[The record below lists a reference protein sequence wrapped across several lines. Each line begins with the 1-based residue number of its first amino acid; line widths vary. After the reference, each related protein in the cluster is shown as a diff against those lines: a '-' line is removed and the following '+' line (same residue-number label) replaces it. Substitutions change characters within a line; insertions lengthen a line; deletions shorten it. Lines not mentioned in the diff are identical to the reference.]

1 MTDLDLRADSDTGPE
16 QGPDTYVEP
25 TAEPRN
31 SDSMFFAFLAF
42 LLAGAALVFA
52 GYVLIT
58 SDDEG
63 AAPAA
68 IGAAGAQQVVV
79 DISLTEFAITP
90 AMPTVSAGSN
100 VTIRVTNNGTMAHN
114 LVFPDT
120 GETTGDLQPGESAT
134 IELSNVEA
142 GDKNFLCT
150 IVGHEGS
157 GMVGMLMVVDGEV
170 PAGTEAEDVHADM
183 TWQEM
188 DAAMEER
195 ALRFVNEEKT
205 VFGGQPLEPEILA
218 DGTKRFELTAS
229 IVDWETEPGKIVQ
242 AWTYNGMVPGPQ
254 MQVDV
259 GDKVEIVLHNE
270 LPESTLIHMHGVVV
284 PNSMDGVDPYT
295 QAPIAPGESFTYAF
309 TAREPAV
316 GMYHSH
322 HNAQVQV
329 PNGLAGAFL
338 IGEMPIPEQLV
349 DKGYTQVD
357 QQVTMVLNDAGTIGL
372 TLNGKS
378 FPATEAY
385 SAKVGETMLVHYYN
399 EGLTA
404 HPMHMHQ
411 PTGWIIAK
419 DGVPLEVPMPSDTIN
434 VAPGERYT
442 VLYKFTDPGV
452 WAWHCHI
459 LNHAEGTQGMFGM
472 VTAVIVEE

>member
-1 MTDLDLRADSDTGPE
+1 MTDVDLRPESDNGPE
-16 QGPDTYVEP
+16 HGAVAELEP
-25 TAEPRN
+25 TVETKN
-31 SDSMFFAFLAF
+31 SDSMFFAFFAF

-52 GYVLIT
+52 GYVLMT
-58 SDDEG
+58 SDDDGGSGSGEV
-63 AAPAA
+63 
-68 IGAAGAQQVVV
+68 AGEQVVI

-100 VTIRVTNNGTMAHN
+100 VTLRVTNNGTMAHN

-120 GETTGDLQPGESAT
+120 GETTGDLQPGETGT
-134 IELSNVEA
+134 IELTGVEA
-142 GDKNFLCT
+142 GEHKFICS

-170 PAGTEAEDVHADM
+170 PAGANDATHETM

-195 ALRFVNEEKT
+195 AMRFVEEEKT
-205 VFGGQPLEPEILA
+205 EFGGQPLEPEILA

-229 IVDWETEPGKIVQ
+229 IIDWEVEPGKIVK
-242 AWTYNGMVPGPQ
+242 AWTYNGMVPGPE

-270 LPESTLIHMHGVVV
+270 LPESTSIHMHGVLV

-295 QAPIAPGESFTYAF
+295 QAPIPPGESFTYAF

-338 IGEMPIPEQLV
+338 IGEMPIPEQLIE
-349 DKGYTQVD
+349 KGFTAEAD

-378 FPATEAY
+378 FPATQAY
-385 SAKVGETMLVHYYN
+385 TAKVGETMLVHYYN
-399 EGLTA
+399 EGLMA
-404 HPMHMHQ
+404 HPMHLHQ

-419 DGVPLEVPMPSDTIN
+419 DGVPLEEPMPSDTIN
-434 VAPGERYT
+434 IAPGERYT
-442 VLYKFTDPGV
+442 VVYKFTDPGV

-472 VTAVIVEE
+472 VTAMIVEE

>member
-1 MTDLDLRADSDTGPE
+1 MTDVELRSDSDPTGDNLHEGALDTVHDTDSDTHSGT
-16 QGPDTYVEP
+16 GR
-25 TAEPRN
+25 AEPKRN
-31 SDSMFFAFLAF
+31 SDSLFLAFFAF
-42 LLAGAALVFA
+42 LLAGAAVVFA
-52 GYVLIT
+52 GYALFT
-58 SDDEG
+58 SDG
-63 AAPAA
+63 GGSAAAAP
-68 IGAAGAQQVVV
+68 GGEQVVV
-79 DISLTEFAITP
+79 EISLTEFAITP
-90 AMPTVSAGSN
+90 AMPTVPAGSN
-100 VTIRVTNNGTMAHN
+100 VTIRVTNNGSMVHN
-114 LVFPDT
+114 LVFT
-120 GETTGDLQPGESAT
+120 ESGESSGDLQPGETST
-134 IELSNVEA
+134 IELRNVSA
-142 GDKNFLCT
+142 GDMDFICT

-170 PAGTEAEDVHADM
+170 PAGDAADDLHADM

-195 ALRFVNEEKT
+195 ALRFVEEEKG
-205 VFGGQPLEPEILA
+205 VFGGQPLAPEILA

-229 IVDWETEPGKIVQ
+229 IVDWETEPGKIVK

-270 LPESTLIHMHGVVV
+270 LPESTTIHMHGVLV
-284 PNSMDGVDPYT
+284 PNSMDGVDPYN
-295 QAPIAPGESFTYAF
+295 QSPIHPGDSFTYAF

-338 IGEMPIPEQLV
+338 IGEMPIPEQLIE
-349 DKGYTQVD
+349 KGFTQVD

-385 SAKVGETMLVHYYN
+385 TAKVGETMLVHYYN
-399 EGLTA
+399 EGLMP

-419 DGVPLEVPMPSDTIN
+419 DGVPLDVPMPSDTIN
-434 VAPGERYT
+434 VAPGER
-442 VLYKFTDPGV
+442 
-452 WAWHCHI
+452 
-459 LNHAEGTQGMFGM
+459 
-472 VTAVIVEE
+472 

>member
-1 MTDLDLRADSDTGPE
+1 MTDVDLRADGGSGPE
-16 QGPDTYVEP
+16 HAPDTYVEP

-31 SDSMFFAFLAF
+31 SDSMFFSFLAF

-52 GYVLIT
+52 GYVLMT
-58 SDDEG
+58 SDDDG
-63 AAPAA
+63 TATAAP
-68 IGAAGAQQVVV
+68 GAEQVVM

-90 AMPTVSAGSN
+90 TMPTVSAGSN
-100 VTIRVTNNGTMAHN
+100 VTLRVTNNGTMAHN
-114 LVFPDT
+114 LVFR
-120 GETTGDLQPGESAT
+120 ESVESTGDLQPGETAT
-134 IELSNVEA
+134 IELSNVQA
-142 GDKNFLCT
+142 GDQEFLCT

-170 PAGTEAEDVHADM
+170 PAGSESEDMGADM
-183 TWQEM
+183 TWEEM

-195 ALRFVNEEKT
+195 ALRFVTEEKT
-205 VFGGQPLEPEILA
+205 EFGGQLLEPEIQA

-229 IVDWETEPGKIVQ
+229 IVDWETEPGKIVK
-242 AWTYNGMVPGPQ
+242 AWAYNGTVPGPE
-254 MQVDV
+254 MRVDV

-270 LPESTLIHMHGVVV
+270 LPESTSIHMHGVAV
-284 PNSMDGVDPYT
+284 PNAMDGVDPYT
-295 QAPIAPGESFTYAF
+295 QAPIPPGESFTYVF

-349 DKGYTQVD
+349 EKGYTQVD

-399 EGLTA
+399 EGLMA

-411 PTGWIIAK
+411 PIGWIIAK
-419 DGVPLEVPMPSDTIN
+419 DGVPLDVPMPSDTIN

-442 VLYKFTDPGV
+442 VIYKFTDPGV